1 MGGRDVDA
9 SRRLFLS
16 ELWFRLRRNEARLTG
31 KPELAVLLPVVFG
44 FGLGVLAVLEIDC
57 GKLCLDLQAG
67 QTGFVQGLCL
77 FDTLFALALEDR
89 VSAFPQGL
97 LSAAFPGAPVAED
110 AIQGCGDGIFLGSL
124 SEKAQFDGV
133 RALDGPAALGEI
145 FDGGLFSRGLRLV
158 HLDEFVEESLIGS
171 WLFARQQDVALDGE
185 PVFARVL
192 RGDGFAL
199 CCARSRGML
208 GVLLICG

>member
-1 MGGRDVDA
+1 VK
-9 SRRLFLS
+9 
-16 ELWFRLRRNEARLTG
+16 W
-31 KPELAVLLPVVFG
+31 
-44 FGLGVLAVLEIDC
+44 
-57 GKLCLDLQAG
+57 LCLLDAL
-67 QTGFVQGLCL
+67 L
-77 FDTLFALALEDR
+77 ALAFEDGF
-89 VSAFPQGL
+89 SAFPQGL

-110 AIQGCGDGIFLGSL
+110 AIEPSRERILFCGFRK
-124 SEKAQFDGV
+124 KAKFDGV
-133 RALDGPAALGEI
+133 RALDGPTAVGEI

-171 WLFARQQDVALDGE
+171 WIFARQQDVALDGE